1 MYKAIIALVQNPQN
15 NLRIFQNGL
24 LVYGENKPVMVFHKV
39 MEKWLEIEASL
50 DVLLQKFC
58 ELLSTA
64 LLADFPLD
72 EQNHNCA
79 NISVSCKVETTL
91 LSCKEVTGENLP
103 KNCVL
108 KQIFSMQQLD
118 LMGPQHYSKAVDSA
132 DLDLWK
138 YIDYLLEEINKNRN
152 KCARCTVA
160 EIIKKYGYG
169 VGGGQIEM
177 SERDR
182 CLFFVPYLLA
192 CVARD
197 CSIMLSF
204 SRVQEDDLR

>member
-1 MYKAIIALVQNPQN
+1 MHKAISALVDDPQN

-24 LVYGENKPVMVFHKV
+24 LVYGENKPLTVFHEV
-39 MEKWLEIEASL
+39 MENWLKIKSDL

-64 LLADFPLD
+64 LLTDFPLI
-72 EQNHNCA
+72 EQKHNCA
-79 NISVSCKVETTL
+79 NISFSCEVQSTI
-91 LSCKEVTGENLP
+91 SNCREVTGENLP
-103 KNCVL
+103 QNSVL

-118 LMGPQHYSKAVDSA
+118 LMGPQQYSKAADSS

-152 KCARCTVA
+152 KCAKCTVG
-160 EIIKKYGYG
+160 EIMETYRGG
-169 VGGGQIEM
+169 VEM
-177 SERDR
+177 NERDR

-204 SRVQEDDLR
+204 SRVEEDDLR

>member
-1 MYKAIIALVQNPQN
+1 MHRAISALVQDPQN

-24 LVYGENKPVMVFHKV
+24 LVYGENKPLTVFYEVMQN
-39 MEKWLEIEASL
+39 WLEVKADFEM
-50 DVLLQKFC
+50 LLQQFC

-64 LLADFPLD
+64 LLTNFPATESTHTCKD
-72 EQNHNCA
+72 
-79 NISVSCKVETTL
+79 ISFSDAIEPTTN
-91 LSCKEVTGENLP
+91 SDCKEVTGIDLP

-118 LMGPQHYSKAVDSA
+118 LMGPQHYSKAADSS

-138 YIDYLLEEINKNRN
+138 YIEYLLEEINKDRNR
-152 KCARCTVA
+152 CARCTVA
-160 EIIKKYGYG
+160 EIMKKYTGG
-169 VGGGQIEM
+169 VEM

-204 SRVQEDDLR
+204 SRVDEEDDDLR